1 MQENKVF
8 KAKTPA
14 RYFTSG
20 CFYIKKTEPMLGFK
34 FAQRGVPLSSC
45 VNFLTEIS
53 PGPALAVF
61 AFAFGKTHTSL
72 RASSPS
78 RGQSSL
84 PASAHCIKKTE
95 PMLGFKFAQRG
106 TRTLK
111 PCGMRPSNARV
122 YQFRHLRE
130 KFIFFIYF
138 SKNIIS

>member
-61 AFAFGKTHTSL
+61 AFAFGAVTGYQMIRLLGLHTIWIS
-72 RASSPS
+72 
-78 RGQSSL
+78 
-84 PASAHCIKKTE
+84 
-95 PMLGFKFAQRG
+95 
-106 TRTLK
+106 
-111 PCGMRPSNARV
+111 CGLLLVSFVMMIPKEAE
-122 YQFRHLRE
+122 HE
-130 KFIFFIYF
+130 AD
-138 SKNIIS
+138 